1 MITFSGFL
9 FKSTIISL
17 ELMRQRAKFGVR
29 APLRNVDWP
38 LKARHALYSGAAKK
52 TRHTQECVAIFFSGS
67 ATSAALR

>member
-1 MITFSGFL
+1 MKGSERAVITFLGFL

-38 LKARHALYSGAAKK
+38 LKA
-52 TRHTQECVAIFFSGS
+52 
-67 ATSAALR
+67 